1 MHTFCGN
8 MSLWCLSRRN
18 RHFVSKVVITWSRL
32 AGMKFCLVLP
42 GSRQCYKLFINY
54 ILRLHV
60 KSYIPARQDPS
71 FVLPGFHF
79 TGTKFYHVIA
89 TARLNGMKKL
99 INTSV
104 WKYPFNRS
112 KIFLLC
118 FCEVFVRWPICDIY
132 RSSFIT
138 GEICMLAV
146 ATGEFCTLTVITSE
160 FGKLA
165 VITGEFRKL
174 GVITGKFR
182 MLAVI
187 TGEFRMLAV
196 ITGEF
201 RKLGVITGEFRK
213 LALLSLRMRSDSY
226 YTCVLKD
233 LLLIWPIVCV
243 CKLWVTAYPEI
254 WLGSRKLMM
263 MCKMWLLP
271 TYDLKVFRYFFKFL

>member
-1 MHTFCGN
+1 

-54 ILRLHV
+54 ILQLRV
-60 KSYIPARQDPS
+60 KSFIPARKDPS

-79 TGTKFYHVIA
+79 AGTKFYHVIA
-89 TARLNGMKKL
+89 TAHLNGMKKL

-118 FCEVFVRWPICDIY
+118 FCEAFVRWPICDIY

-138 GEICMLAV
+138 GEIR
-146 ATGEFCTLTVITSE
+146 I
-160 FGKLA
+160 LA
-165 VITGEFRKL
+165 VITVE
-174 GVITGKFR
+174 FR
-182 MLAVI
+182 MLAAI

-201 RKLGVITGEFRK
+201 RKLAVITGEFRQ
-213 LALLSLRMRSDSY
+213 
-226 YTCVLKD
+226 
-233 LLLIWPIVCV
+233 
-243 CKLWVTAYPEI
+243 
-254 WLGSRKLMM
+254 LGVIN
-263 MCKMWLLP
+263 
-271 TYDLKVFRYFFKFL
+271 DEFR